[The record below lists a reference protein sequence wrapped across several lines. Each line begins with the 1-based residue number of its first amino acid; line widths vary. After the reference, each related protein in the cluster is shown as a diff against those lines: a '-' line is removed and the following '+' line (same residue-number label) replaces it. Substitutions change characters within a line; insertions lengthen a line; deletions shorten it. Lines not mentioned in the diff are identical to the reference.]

1 MKLMLMASTKTN
13 LNNLNFIGLESQHAF
28 RQNYNLLLLA
38 SKILA
43 VGIPNKRICVL
54 DHFLSIFFLIIKSTE
69 N

>member
-43 VGIPNKRICVL
+43 VGIPHKRIVIDYYLL
-54 DHFLSIFFLIIKSTE
+54 DFP
-69 N
+69 

>member
-1 MKLMLMASTKTN
+1 MKLMPMASTKTN

-43 VGIPNKRICVL
+43 VGIPHKRIVIDYYLL
-54 DHFLSIFFLIIKSTE
+54 DFP
-69 N
+69 